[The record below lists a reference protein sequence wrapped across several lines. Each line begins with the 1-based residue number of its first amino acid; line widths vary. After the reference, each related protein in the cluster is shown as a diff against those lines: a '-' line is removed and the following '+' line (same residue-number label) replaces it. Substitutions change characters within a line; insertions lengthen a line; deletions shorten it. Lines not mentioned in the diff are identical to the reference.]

1 MRPCALDTM
10 ALARSTR
17 AKRIF
22 PRPSSYG
29 GASRAVLKS
38 APENEASIA
47 DVGFRLG
54 DASFLVESQG
64 CSLTTTTVFA
74 SSTIGTWARRRQ
86 TAHRKGAAQP
96 LAVAAVAAVVGSSLS
111 LSGNAKQ
118 AWKRRE

>member
-22 PRPSSYG
+22 PRPSPYG
-29 GASRAVLKS
+29 GASSAVFKS
-38 APENEASIA
+38 APEKEASIA

-64 CSLTTTTVFA
+64 CSLTPTSVFA
-74 SSTIGTWARRRQ
+74 SSTIGTWARRQQ
-86 TAHRKGAAQP
+86 TYHRKEAAQP
-96 LAVAAVAAVVGSSLS
+96 SAIAAVAAVVGSSLS
-111 LSGNAKQ
+111 LSGNAQQ
-118 AWKRRE
+118 AWKPRE